1 MESPPADARDLSA
14 FAETMRVL
22 GDETRLRLLRALG
35 DRSLCVGD
43 LAQAIGA
50 SQPLV
55 SHHLKALKHAGLVAC
70 HKEGQWVYYS
80 VRADTFQRL
89 GLAALWGPGCALHAA
104 GACAGAPEPSA
115 TPPGPGAPPP
125 HPGAARVDARP

>member
-1 MESPPADARDLSA
+1 MEGALPDARDLGA
-14 FAETMRVL
+14 FAEVMRVL

-70 HKEGQWVYYS
+70 HKEGPWVYYS
-80 VRADTFQRL
+80 VRADSFVRL
-89 GLAALWGPGCALHAA
+89 GLGALRQAGGPLDGMGGGDPAS
-104 GACAGAPEPSA
+104 GAAPEDGAAA
-115 TPPGPGAPPP
+115 TPGSAAAEAP
-125 HPGAARVDARP
+125 